1 MSNQCTNLGPKT
13 ARNYFEKG
21 AFVINCKCSLQFRT
35 DPGTPKYGKIVE
47 FFISS
52 SALFHELH
60 HFYLEGEKALNLG
73 KGDV

>member
-1 MSNQCTNLGPKT
+1 M
-13 ARNYFEKG
+13 
-21 AFVINCKCSLQFRT
+21 
-35 DPGTPKYGKIVE
+35 VE

-73 KGDV
+73 GKVMFEGEFEKGYA